1 MIIEFRRIYMST
13 TQLTTRDVRLKSKKN
28 GDYLNALTSYQ
39 ARKYTQTLTQNT
51 VNLPITDT
59 DSNLY
64 YSEYILNISQATT
77 ITCTQ
82 FESDYSDFLIIT
94 VNNNG
99 GTVIFGNEEIISDSG
114 RYYLIFNKQRI
125 VSRSTNNRYN
135 SSIIKEEIKYENH
148 LSF

>member
-1 MIIEFRRIYMST
+1 MIIEFRRIYMLT

-39 ARKYTQTLTQNT
+39 ARKYTQTLTQT
-51 VNLPITDT
+51 TINLPITDT

>member
-39 ARKYTQTLTQNT
+39 ARKYTQTLTQTT

>member
-1 MIIEFRRIYMST
+1 MST